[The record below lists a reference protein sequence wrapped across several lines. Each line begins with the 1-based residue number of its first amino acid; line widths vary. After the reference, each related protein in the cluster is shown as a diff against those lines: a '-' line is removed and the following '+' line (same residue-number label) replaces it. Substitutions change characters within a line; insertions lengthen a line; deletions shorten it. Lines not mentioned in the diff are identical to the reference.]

1 MIFLSKGIPVRRTRT
16 GDVDVFHCGAL
27 HKLTGQAA
35 TVWLSGLYQ
44 PCYIQTADQESVLNQ
59 LVEMGLA
66 ETGLATEAA
75 AVFRL
80 LTNCVLCPRDPVPI
94 LPTTNR
100 TERRVWK
107 WITRAGLH
115 LTMAELVF
123 LIEKD
128 IRPVPGL
135 LGEANRQPLAELIY
149 TTETIYDSILE
160 CQMEHS
166 PARAKTVQ
174 AVLGLLQKRKIF
186 LL

>member
-16 GDVDVFHCGAL
+16 GDVDVSHCGAL

-35 TVWLSGLYQ
+35 TVWLGSLYQ
-44 PCYIQTADQESVLNQ
+44 PCHTQTADQESALNE
-59 LVEMGLA
+59 LAEMGLV
-66 ETGLATEAA
+66 EISSTTEAP

-80 LTNCVLCPRDPVPI
+80 LTNCVLCPHDSVPI
-94 LPTTNR
+94 LPIINR

-107 WITRAGLH
+107 WITRAGLR

-128 IRPVPGL
+128 IRPVPDL
-135 LGEANRQPLAELIY
+135 LGETNRQPLTELIY
-149 TTETIYDSILE
+149 TADTIYDSILE

-166 PARAKTVQ
+166 PEQDKTVQ
-174 AVLGLLQKRKIF
+174 AVLGLLRKRKIF